1 MSGPLVTTLAA
12 LALSNLGVL
21 PTASP
26 TYAVVTGFL
35 LPLAVPLLLFG
46 SDLRRVVRDTGRLLG
61 AFALGALGTVGG
73 TLVALYLFPMAHL
86 GHDAWKMAAA
96 LCSRHIGGAV
106 NYVAVSEYLGITPSL
121 VAAGLAA
128 DNLIC
133 ALYFTS
139 LFALAAGISVS
150 SPTPALTVDV
160 ENGESKPQVSV
171 ATAAYALA
179 LSSAICAASVAAA
192 RALHISGADIPIVTA
207 VVVVLATAFPR
218 RVGSLASAGSLL
230 AAVLLQVFFAVVGAA
245 GSVRDVVATAPALFF
260 FSALQVALHLG
271 FTLAAGNALGYT
283 RAELCAPLS
292 KGVLQSRALAYAP
305 LPCCIRSL
313 LASNACVGGPTTAAG
328 MATTKGWHQLLV
340 PAILVGVLGYAVATF
355 ASIALG
361 QTALQALWQQRAG
374 VLL

>member
-1 MSGPLVTTLAA
+1 MTTLAA

-21 PTASP
+21 PTAAPAFS
-26 TYAVVTGFL
+26 VVTGFL

-61 AFALGALGTVGG
+61 AFTLGAVGTVGG
-73 TLVALYLFPMAHL
+73 TLVALALFPMVQL
-86 GHDAWKMAAA
+86 GEDAWKMAAA

-139 LFALAAGISVS
+139 LFALAAGVTAG
-150 SPTPALTVDV
+150 SPAPAAAAGDAG
-160 ENGESKPQVSV
+160 EAESKQGVSV
-171 ATAAYALA
+171 ASAAYALA
-179 LSSAICAASVAAA
+179 LSAAICALSVAGA
-192 RALHISGADIPIVTA
+192 RILHVSGADIPIITA
-207 VVVVLATAFPR
+207 VVVVLATVFPR
-218 RVGSLASAGSLL
+218 RVGSLASAGNLL

-260 FSALQVALHLG
+260 ISALQVALHLG
-271 FTLAAGNALGYT
+271 FTLAAGKAAGYT
-283 RAELCAPLS
+283 RAEL
-292 KGVLQSRALAYAP
+292 
-305 LPCCIRSL
+305 L

-361 QTALQALWQQRAG
+361 QTVLQALWLQRA
-374 VLL
+374 VA

>member
-1 MSGPLVTTLAA
+1 MKLTCGMPCASRRAEKTTKLGAALSGPLVTTLAA

-61 AFALGALGTVGG
+61 AFALGAIGTVGG
-73 TLVALYLFPMAHL
+73 TLVALALFPMAHL

-106 NYVAVSEYLGITPSL
+106 NYVAVAEYLGITPSL

-139 LFALAAGISVS
+139 LFALAAGVSVG
-150 SPTPALTVDV
+150 SPTPAPAVDV
-160 ENGESKPQVSV
+160 VNAESKPEVSV

-179 LSSAICAASVAAA
+179 LSSAICASSVAAA
-192 RALHISGADIPIVTA
+192 RALHISGADIPNVTA
-207 VVVVLATAFPR
+207 VVVVLATVFPR

-245 GSVRDVVATAPALFF
+245 GSVRDVVATAPALFL

-271 FTLAAGNALGYT
+271 FTLAAGKAAGYT
-283 RAELCAPLS
+283 RAELCVPSLWVPRS
-292 KGVLQSRALAYAP
+292 CLLAYAS
-305 LPCCIRSL
+305 SL
-313 LASNACVGGPTTAAG
+313 V
-328 MATTKGWHQLLV
+328 V
-340 PAILVGVLGYAVATF
+340 PAGCSQATR
-355 ASIALG
+355 AWEARP
-361 QTALQALWQQRAG
+361 QQPAWRRRKAG
-374 VLL
+374 TSCWCPPSWWACWDTR